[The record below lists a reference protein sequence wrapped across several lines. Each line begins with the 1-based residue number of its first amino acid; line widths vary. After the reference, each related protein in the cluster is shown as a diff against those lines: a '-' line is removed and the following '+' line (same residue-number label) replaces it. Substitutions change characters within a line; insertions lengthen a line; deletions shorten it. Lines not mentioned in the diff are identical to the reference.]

1 LRVFSSNKELLKSI
15 NNQGLIGL
23 VPTMGSLHD
32 GHLSLVKKAL
42 KNNDQVIVSIYIN
55 PTQFNNKE
63 DLKAYPRNIDKD
75 LEKLRDFKKIIV
87 YTPSD
92 NDIYSKMTSK
102 DYDFDELDKVME
114 GKYRPGHFNGVAT
127 VVEKLFTIFKPNN
140 AYFGE
145 KDFQQLQIIKAL
157 VKKLKLSV
165 NIIGCETIRD
175 RGGLALSSRNNLMSK
190 EEKANAKEINKLLFK
205 AKKMFSSYS
214 VEEIRERVKEELNSL
229 KYCELEYFE
238 IDDLGRYSKFLAED
252 GKRIFIACWIGKTRL
267 IDNIPIK

>member
-1 LRVFSSNKELLKSI
+1 
-15 NNQGLIGL
+15 
-23 VPTMGSLHD
+23 
-32 GHLSLVKKAL
+32 
-42 KNNDQVIVSIYIN
+42 
-55 PTQFNNKE
+55 
-63 DLKAYPRNIDKD
+63 
-75 LEKLRDFKKIIV
+75 
-87 YTPSD
+87 
-92 NDIYSKMTSK
+92 MTSK

-127 VVEKLFTIFKPNN
+127 VVEKLFTILKPNN

-214 VEEIRERVKEELNSL
+214 VEEIRQRVKEELNSL
-229 KYCELEYFE
+229 KYCNLEYFE
-238 IDDLGRYSKFLAED
+238 IDDLGKYSKFLTED